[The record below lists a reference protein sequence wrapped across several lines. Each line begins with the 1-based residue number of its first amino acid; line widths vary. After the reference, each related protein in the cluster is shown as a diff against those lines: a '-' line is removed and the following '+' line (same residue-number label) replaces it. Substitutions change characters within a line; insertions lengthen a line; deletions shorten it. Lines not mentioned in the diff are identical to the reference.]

1 MSPASTI
8 KNFMTERT
16 KQVLKAAKAPTKRP
30 KEEKAQ
36 RCLSSGS
43 TLLNLACTNTP
54 TGAFVE
60 GKYIFFVGDSASGKT
75 FLSMSC
81 FAEAARDSH
90 FKNFRFI
97 YDNVEDGCLI
107 DLPALFGEKVAQKI
121 EPPTKDEAGVPVY
134 SSTVEE
140 FYYHLHDALEQS
152 KKEKRPFIYVLD
164 SMDGLSSVAEEE
176 KFLQHKEAFEKGKT
190 AAGSYG
196 DGKAKKNSEG
206 LRKAQKGL
214 RDTGSILIIISQTR
228 DNLGMG
234 FETKT
239 RSGGRALRFYAT
251 LEIWMAIGGKIK
263 KNIRGKDRVIGM
275 QAKVQLKK
283 NRITGEAHEVEMDIY
298 PSYGIDDI
306 GSCIDYL
313 VKEAWWEKRKNSI
326 EAKEFEVTLTREKLI
341 ALVEEK
347 NESITKL
354 QTITAECW
362 NAIRNAGK
370 LNRKKRYAEDVDF
383 N

>member
-1 MSPASTI
+1 
-8 KNFMTERT
+8 MTERT

-176 KFLQHKEAFEKGKT
+176 KIF
-190 AAGSYG
+190 AA
-196 DGKAKKNSEG
+196 
-206 LRKAQKGL
+206 
-214 RDTGSILIIISQTR
+214 
-228 DNLGMG
+228 
-234 FETKT
+234 
-239 RSGGRALRFYAT
+239 
-251 LEIWMAIGGKIK
+251 
-263 KNIRGKDRVIGM
+263 
-275 QAKVQLKK
+275 
-283 NRITGEAHEVEMDIY
+283 
-298 PSYGIDDI
+298 
-306 GSCIDYL
+306 
-313 VKEAWWEKRKNSI
+313 
-326 EAKEFEVTLTREKLI
+326 
-341 ALVEEK
+341 
-347 NESITKL
+347 
-354 QTITAECW
+354 
-362 NAIRNAGK
+362 
-370 LNRKKRYAEDVDF
+370 
-383 N
+383 

>member
-1 MSPASTI
+1 
-8 KNFMTERT
+8 MTERT

-81 FAEAARDSH
+81 FAEAARHSH

-206 LRKAQKGL
+206 LRKALKGL
-214 RDTGSILIIISQTR
+214 RETGSILIIISQTR

-251 LEIWMAIGGKIK
+251 LEIWMSLCGKIK
-263 KNIRGKDRVIGM
+263 KNIRGKDRTIGV
-275 QAKVQLKK
+275 QAKIQIKK
-283 NRITGEAHEVEMDIY
+283 NRLTGEAHEVVMDIY

-306 GSCIDYL
+306 GGCIDYL
-313 VKEAWWEKRKNSI
+313 VQESWWEKKKNSI
-326 EAKEFEVTLTREKLI
+326 VATEFGVTLTREKLI
-341 ALVEEK
+341 ATIEESS
-347 NESITKL
+347 ESIAKL

>member
-206 LRKAQKGL
+206 LRKALKGL
-214 RDTGSILIIISQTR
+214 RETGSILIIISQTR

-251 LEIWMAIGGKIK
+251 LEIWMAIRGKIK
-263 KNIRGKDRVIGM
+263 KNIRGKDRVIGI

-347 NESITKL
+347 NESIAKL

>member
-1 MSPASTI
+1 M
-8 KNFMTERT
+8 KT
-16 KQVLKAAKAPTKRP
+16 KEKSEQIIEAAQKTKKP
-30 KEEKAQ
+30 EPEKIA

-43 TLLNLACTNTP
+43 TLLNLACTNTAG
-54 TGAFVE
+54 GAFPE

-75 FLSMSC
+75 FLTMSC
-81 FAEAARDSH
+81 FAEAARHSH

-107 DLPALFGEKVAQKI
+107 DLPALFGEKVAEKI
-121 EPPTKDEAGVPVY
+121 EPPGKDVEFEAPLF
-134 SSTVEE
+134 SSTIEE
-140 FYYHLHDALEQS
+140 FYYHLDDALEQA
-152 KKEKRPFIYVLD
+152 KREQRPFIYVLD
-164 SMDGLSSVAEEE
+164 SMDGLSSAAEEE
-176 KFLQHKEAFEKGKT
+176 KFLQHKEAFKKGKT

-206 LRKAQKGL
+206 LRKALKGL
-214 RDTGSILIIISQTR
+214 RETGSILIILSQTR

-251 LEIWMAIGGKIK
+251 LEIWMSLCGKIK
-263 KNIRGKDRVIGM
+263 KNIRGKNRTIGV
-275 QAKVQLKK
+275 QAKIQIKK
-283 NRITGEAHEVEMDIY
+283 NRLTGEAHEVAMDIY

-306 GSCIDYL
+306 GGCIDYL
-313 VKEAWWEKRKNSI
+313 VQESWWEKKKNSI
-326 EAKEFEVTLTREKLI
+326 VATEFGVTLTREKLI
-341 ALVEEK
+341 ATVEESS
-347 NESITKL
+347 ESIAKL
-354 QTITAECW
+354 RTIAAECW
-362 NAIRNAGK
+362 NSIRQAGI